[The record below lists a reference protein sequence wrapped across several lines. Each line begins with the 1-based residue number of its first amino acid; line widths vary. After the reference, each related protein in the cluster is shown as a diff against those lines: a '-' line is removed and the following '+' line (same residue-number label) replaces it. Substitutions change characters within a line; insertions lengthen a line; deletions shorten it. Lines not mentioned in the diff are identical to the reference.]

1 MSAWFQLNKNKLIS
15 KCKFI
20 SKEYNKYKQD
30 MEVLNLRLIYDEL
43 LKIEEFEKLGISCD
57 EFLVIMLNRKN
68 KALTY
73 EDISELLNIDIEK
86 IKNILS
92 NADED
97 MIRKIKKCISSDIK
111 YTELDEK
118 LNEKIMSNSISS
130 N

>member
-1 MSAWFQLNKNKLIS
+1 
-15 KCKFI
+15 
-20 SKEYNKYKQD
+20 
-30 MEVLNLRLIYDEL
+30 MEVLKLRLTYYEL

-73 EDISELLNIDIEK
+73 EAISELLNIDIDIEK

-97 MIRKIKKCISSDIK
+97 MICKIKKCISSDIK

-118 LNEKIMSNSISS
+118 LNEKIMSNSINS